1 MNHPDVENWNKVID
15 KERIIGENNLQEMQ
29 TYANSFHAVGM
40 DMKEITWE
48 VSTFGIGFLTAES
61 SEQKMN

>member
-40 DMKEITWE
+40 DMKEIT
-48 VSTFGIGFLTAES
+48 
-61 SEQKMN
+61 